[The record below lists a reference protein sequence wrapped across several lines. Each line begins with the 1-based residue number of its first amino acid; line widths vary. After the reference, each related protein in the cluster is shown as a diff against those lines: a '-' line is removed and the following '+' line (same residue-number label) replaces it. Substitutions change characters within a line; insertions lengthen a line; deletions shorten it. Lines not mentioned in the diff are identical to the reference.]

1 VQPSSAQVRVS
12 PKARTIGPAPTARR
26 LPLRISTTMLGL
38 FPHPRRANSS
48 RPRHTPRRSGSLWPR
63 RVGCRL
69 LGSPP
74 MWCWSIRMGWAG
86 WAWHEGLSPTGPTH
100 GRRPDRAG
108 TRPASPDR
116 RAGRGV
122 HRARELARG
131 TAVDPGLGGRLDAG
145 ELFAWVDGS
154 SVSLTCS
161 YADQGGCHVDMV
173 VGADHRGRS
182 RVAVWR
188 DAGPPSPLTAPP
200 VSPITAGAPS
210 RPGRRPGGVAGAS
223 RPSGRSRPPALPG
236 RRARVP
242 APVLPALLALQHA
255 GDSP

>member
-1 VQPSSAQVRVS
+1 
-12 PKARTIGPAPTARR
+12 
-26 LPLRISTTMLGL
+26 
-38 FPHPRRANSS
+38 
-48 RPRHTPRRSGSLWPR
+48 
-63 RVGCRL
+63 L

-122 HRARELARG
+122 HGARELARG
-131 TAVDPGLGGRLDAG
+131 TAVDPGPGGRLDAG

-182 RVAVWR
+182 RIAVWR
-188 DAGPPSPLTAPP
+188 DTGPPSPLTARRHQSARSQLALFSTRPTAWRRGRCLQAQRAQP
-200 VSPITAGAPS
+200 TPSVARPAGSGTSPGTASPS
-210 RPGRRPGGVAGAS
+210 RAPTRGRLAVAT
-223 RPSGRSRPPALPG
+223 
-236 RRARVP
+236 
-242 APVLPALLALQHA
+242 
-255 GDSP
+255 